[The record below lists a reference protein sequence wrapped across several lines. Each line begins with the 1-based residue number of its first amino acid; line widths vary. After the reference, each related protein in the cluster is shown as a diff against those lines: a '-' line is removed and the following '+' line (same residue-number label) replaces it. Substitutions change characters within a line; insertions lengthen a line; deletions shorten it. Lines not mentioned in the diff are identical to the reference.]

1 MIKKLHFF
9 KIIITVLLVFI
20 VTNCRQDYVP
30 TDEELQ
36 LGDIYEDGQ
45 LNVIDIVALV
55 NIILEQ

>member
-1 MIKKLHFF
+1 M
-9 KIIITVLLVFI
+9 VNI
-20 VTNCRQDYVP
+20 VIEIFENDYIP

-36 LGDIYEDGQ
+36 LADIYEDEQ